1 MGGGGETTETDCQ
14 WVVEI
19 TRKLQSLKRDQV
31 NFIMTQPKSSAY
43 HIQCALLYIK
53 NLKKSKQNRKLLQAY
68 RYKYI
73 VLLVRMNFKSK
84 VWPFA

>member
-31 NFIMTQPKSSAY
+31 NFIDTTKILRISHSVC
-43 HIQCALLYIK
+43 ITLYQK
-53 NLKKSKQNRKLLQAY
+53 LKKIKAESEIITGLQIQIY
-68 RYKYI
+68 R
-73 VLLVRMNFKSK
+73 VPSPDEF
-84 VWPFA
+84 